1 MKFTEVLTTFAEF
14 FEREKIRWAIAGG
27 VAVAAWGYERGT
39 QDMDFVI
46 SGDDRKKMTA
56 FAESLGYETIY
67 ASDSFSHHLHPT
79 EAFGRVDAIYLNG
92 RTADDVFAD
101 ATMRV
106 AAGQTIAPVISA
118 EHIAMMKAF
127 AIKNDPTRRR
137 ADERDIEFLLTL
149 PGIKRDAVRNY
160 FARFGLLELFDDI
173 DSSR

>member
-1 MKFTEVLTTFAEF
+1 MQFTEVLNTFADF

-39 QDMDFVI
+39 QDLDFVI
-46 SGDDRKKMTA
+46 SGDDRKKMTG

-92 RTADDVFAD
+92 RTADDVFAR

-106 AAGQTIAPVISA
+106 AAGNTIAPVVSA

-127 AIKNDPTRRR
+127 AVKNDSTRRR
-137 ADERDIEFLLTL
+137 ADARDIEFLLTL
-149 PGIKRDAVRNY
+149 PGIDRGEVRNY
-160 FARFGLLELFDDI
+160 LARFDLLDLIDDI
-173 DSSR
+173 DSGR